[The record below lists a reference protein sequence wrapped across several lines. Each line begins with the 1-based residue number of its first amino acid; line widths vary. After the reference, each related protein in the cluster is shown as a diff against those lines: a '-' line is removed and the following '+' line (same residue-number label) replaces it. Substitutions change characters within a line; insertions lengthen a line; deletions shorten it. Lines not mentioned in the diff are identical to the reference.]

1 MIYAIRT
8 NGHGRQTLAEFKS
21 ISAMSSATA
30 NIPVFGHG
38 ITMRLVDDEAAHE
51 WVRNGLEHETGLW
64 IDDDGVIQYAE
75 AEAEEAKAEGEIHSP
90 PGRSAPSIGSTPRI
104 GLTSDGAREP
114 NNETIN
120 LG

>member
-1 MIYAIRT
+1 MRRVKTVEYDPGYGWIARHPRT
-8 NGHGRQTLAEFKS
+8 G
-21 ISAMSSATA
+21 
-30 NIPVFGHG
+30 
-38 ITMRLVDDEAAHE
+38 DEIIAGFRWASRA
-51 WVRNGLEHETGLW
+51 VARTVVLEAKLLS
-64 IDDDGVIQYAE
+64 
-75 AEAEEAKAEGEIHSP
+75 EAKAEGEIHSP